1 MATFRQIEIFLLL
14 ADELHFGRAAERMQ
28 ITQAALS
35 KDIKEKEKS
44 VIIKR
49 FGLDGKAPMS
59 LSEIGAEMGYS
70 KERIRQI
77 EVQGLSLLKNCFEH
91 NAYRPDRKLV
101 I

>member
-1 MATFRQIEIFLLL
+1 MTKIVVKEAAIIEGIILDTF
-14 ADELHFGRAAERMQ
+14 
-28 ITQAALS
+28 S
-35 KDIKEKEKS
+35 KKEYSDLRNAVNSLKEKEKS

-77 EVQGLSLLKNCFEH
+77 EVQGLSLLKNRFEH